1 MDLQYHDLR
10 PERSLFARM
19 GAEVLVDPADAARA
33 TGYPP
38 TDTRAFFRGRCLALW
53 PDRVVAANW
62 DSMVFDVGGEALRRV
77 PMMEPSRGTQQ
88 HVGTLLETCGSV
100 EELLERLSA

>member
-1 MDLQYHDLR
+1 MARWEQVLASLERDPTELVGQVDWIAKRHLVEGFRDRHDLAADDLRLAALDLQYHDLR

-19 GAEVLVDPADAARA
+19 GAEVLADPARA

-53 PDRVVAANW
+53 PDRVVA
-62 DSMVFDVGGEALRRV
+62 
-77 PMMEPSRGTQQ
+77 
-88 HVGTLLETCGSV
+88 
-100 EELLERLSA
+100 